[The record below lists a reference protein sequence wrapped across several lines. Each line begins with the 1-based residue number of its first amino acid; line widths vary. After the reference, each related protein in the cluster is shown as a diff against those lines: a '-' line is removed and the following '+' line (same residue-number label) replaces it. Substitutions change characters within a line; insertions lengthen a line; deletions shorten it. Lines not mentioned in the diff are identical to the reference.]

1 MIVITTPTGQIGHQI
16 LDKLLGSGEL
26 IRVIERDPSRLDPK
40 IRERVEVVQGSHDD
54 ISVVT
59 QAFTGADCV
68 FWLVPPNPHTDS
80 PRDYY
85 LDFTRPACEAIKSQG
100 VKRVV
105 SVTSLGREFGE
116 NAGLL
121 SAAFAMDELL
131 EGTGVSYRALRMPFF
146 MENLLNQVETISRQG
161 TFFLANSAGRKLAT
175 VVTSGVAE
183 AAVTLLL
190 DDSWSGQDSVPVLGP
205 DELSP
210 NDMAQIMSEVLARPV
225 RFQQVTG
232 EAYKATLMQYGMTE
246 AWAQGLL
253 DMVEAQDQGIY
264 DTDSRTSHS
273 AAPISFRQWCEDV
286 LKPAV
291 LASRAREVREGFA
304 HLHAAD
310 PVLAALIDKR
320 PEYEAD
326 AWRRELPFMD
336 LFGCLLSQ
344 IIGQQISLKAARTIL
359 ERLTSKFAGHV
370 PSAKEVAELDE
381 QALRDLG
388 LSWRK
393 AKTVLDLAARFA
405 DGRLSEQRLS
415 LLPDDHILNELTQ
428 ISGIGPWT
436 VHGALLIA
444 LHRADVVPVGDIL
457 LRNTIKTYY
466 NLDHVPTEQ
475 EVGDI
480 AAAWR
485 PYGSLGVNLLFA
497 AAELD

>member
-1 MIVITTPTGQIGHQI
+1 
-16 LDKLLGSGEL
+16 
-26 IRVIERDPSRLDPK
+26 
-40 IRERVEVVQGSHDD
+40 
-54 ISVVT
+54 
-59 QAFTGADCV
+59 
-68 FWLVPPNPHTDS
+68 
-80 PRDYY
+80 
-85 LDFTRPACEAIKSQG
+85 
-100 VKRVV
+100 
-105 SVTSLGREFGE
+105 
-116 NAGLL
+116 
-121 SAAFAMDELL
+121 
-131 EGTGVSYRALRMPFF
+131 
-146 MENLLNQVETISRQG
+146 
-161 TFFLANSAGRKLAT
+161 
-175 VVTSGVAE
+175 
-183 AAVTLLL
+183 
-190 DDSWSGQDSVPVLGP
+190 
-205 DELSP
+205 
-210 NDMAQIMSEVLARPV
+210 MAQIMSEVLERPV

-232 EAYKATLMQYGMTE
+232 EAYKATLIQHGMTE
-246 AWAQGLL
+246 AWAQGML
-253 DMVEAQDQGIY
+253 DMVVAQDQGIY
-264 DTDSRTSHS
+264 DTTSSRTSHS
-273 AAPISFRQWCEDV
+273 TALTSFRQWCEDV

-291 LASRAREVREGFA
+291 LASRAREVHEGFA

-344 IIGQQISLKAARTIL
+344 IIGQQISLKVARTIL

-370 PSAKEVAELDE
+370 PSAKEVAALDE
-381 QALRDLG
+381 QTLRDLG

-415 LLPDDHILNELTQ
+415 HLPDDQILNELTQ

-466 NLDHVPTEQ
+466 NLDHVPTKQ
-475 EVGDI
+475 EVGNI
-480 AAAWR
+480 AAPWR

-497 AAELD
+497 AAEFD